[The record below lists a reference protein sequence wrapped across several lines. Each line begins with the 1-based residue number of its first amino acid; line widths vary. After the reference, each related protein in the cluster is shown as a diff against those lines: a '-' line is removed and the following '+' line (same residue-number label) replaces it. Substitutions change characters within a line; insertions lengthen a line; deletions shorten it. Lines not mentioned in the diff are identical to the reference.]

1 MFPSTRHTQQRA
13 GSDSSPTDRFP
24 LRGWIPP
31 EGPRGLFYAPRA
43 SQGLCGPSWSLVLAS
58 PPWSL
63 GLSEPLQGTSLWGPR
78 ETDGTWSRKKNLKI
92 LRFLNVRAWIQP
104 DGETLCK
111 GLTRETCP
119 AAPCVFPGVLL
130 IAVPLPYSPH
140 PKGSRGGGSGVFPAL
155 SATTVHVSSSPGGAQ
170 GQHWQHLGV
179 WRNEGL
185 DPPSEDGPAALSLFI
200 YLSF

>member
-31 EGPRGLFYAPRA
+31 ERPRGLFYAPRA
-43 SQGLCGPSWSLVLAS
+43 SQGLFGPSWSLVLAS

-104 DGETLCK
+104 DGETLWQRFNTRDLSRCPVCLPWCPPDRSPFALQPASQGK
-111 GLTRETCP
+111 HRRRLRGLS
-119 AAPCVFPGVLL
+119 G
-130 IAVPLPYSPH
+130 AVSNH
-140 PKGSRGGGSGVFPAL
+140 CSC
-155 SATTVHVSSSPGGAQ
+155 Q
-170 GQHWQHLGV
+170 
-179 WRNEGL
+179 
-185 DPPSEDGPAALSLFI
+185 
-200 YLSF
+200 